1 MAFLFYVRLIA
12 LTAGTLVYLF
22 LIALI
27 LGHRRPRLFER
38 LLFFLALA
46 LLAIYGGGLLQIN
59 ATIQYGTPPEA
70 TALLSDFL
78 ATLGLLALYPLIWH
92 AHVEYVRTIQQKRIS
107 RVVWVGVVCMYA
119 LVLVEIVGVAVVSYR
134 LHRGMARSWWG
145 SRSAAPISIS
155 AA

>member
-38 LLFFLALA
+38 LLFFLVLA

-59 ATIQYGTPPEA
+59 ADHPVRHAPR
-70 TALLSDFL
+70 SDPML
-78 ATLGLLALYPLIWH
+78 RTSVATL
-92 AHVEYVRTIQQKRIS
+92 
-107 RVVWVGVVCMYA
+107 
-119 LVLVEIVGVAVVSYR
+119 
-134 LHRGMARSWWG
+134 
-145 SRSAAPISIS
+145 RSAGSAPLFGTHTSS
-155 AA
+155 MSEPSNRNGYRR